1 LPGTGD
7 VNEKVGRRKRDDGAG
22 TDGGLQPPFRDHC
35 KFSRAPALE
44 ILNDGQPP
52 QPQRTRV
59 PDRVPP
65 KAPPPPPDAELES
78 TEFRDFSRT
87 VAEIEWLLVILVL
100 LFHVFQDSAED
111 HTVAIY
117 GGLIVYSAIILV
129 FHYFNF
135 VRRPGRWS
143 LAVETWIMIVFIT
156 WVLFHTGRLDSP
168 LLNLYLLPIVTSALT
183 LGQLVTLLQ
192 VGLIAACYLFL
203 GQATSATFLSI
214 ITAGNFAADLAPML
228 LVAYITTMLSQDILN
243 AITRIKLISE
253 TDALTRSYNMRAF
266 NALARREC
274 AVAAR
279 YNRTLSLLMVDSD
292 NLKKVNDTHGH
303 EAGDRLI
310 QLVAQCMRD
319 SLRATD
325 ILARYGGD
333 EFMCLLPETGIEGAA
348 TVAERI
354 RARIAETPL
363 AAGAGPPV
371 ASSVSIGAAAYGQHG
386 DDFDVL
392 ARSADRALYAAKAQ
406 GRNRVAVFRPDMLA
420 S

>member
-1 LPGTGD
+1 MDNLT
-7 VNEKVGRRKRDDGAG
+7 AA
-22 TDGGLQPPFRDHC
+22 
-35 KFSRAPALE
+35 S
-44 ILNDGQPP
+44 P
-52 QPQRTRV
+52 QPTGAS
-59 PDRVPP
+59 DRRQ
-65 KAPPPPPDAELES
+65 APPDAELES

-100 LFHVFQDSAED
+100 LFHVFQDSNED
-111 HTVAIY
+111 NTVAVY
-117 GGLIVYSAIILV
+117 GGLIAYSAIILV

-143 LAVETWIMIVFIT
+143 LAVETWTMIVFIT

-203 GQATSATFLSI
+203 GHATSATFLSI

-243 AITRIKLISE
+243 AMARIRLISE

-266 NALARREC
+266 HALARRES

-279 YNRTLSLLMVDSD
+279 YNRVFSLLMVDSD

-310 QLVAQCMRD
+310 QLVARSIRD
-319 SLRATD
+319 NLRATD

-333 EFMCLLPETGIEGAA
+333 EFMCLLPETGSQGAA
-348 TVAERI
+348 IVAERI
-354 RARIAETPL
+354 RVRIAETPL
-363 AAGAGPPV
+363 AAGTASV
-371 ASSVSIGAAAYGQHG
+371 ASSVSIGVATYGDHG
-386 DDFDVL
+386 NDFDAL
-392 ARSADRALYAAKAQ
+392 AKSADRALYAAKAQ
-406 GRNRVAVFRPDMLA
+406 GRNRVAVFEPGPDPA
-420 S
+420 G